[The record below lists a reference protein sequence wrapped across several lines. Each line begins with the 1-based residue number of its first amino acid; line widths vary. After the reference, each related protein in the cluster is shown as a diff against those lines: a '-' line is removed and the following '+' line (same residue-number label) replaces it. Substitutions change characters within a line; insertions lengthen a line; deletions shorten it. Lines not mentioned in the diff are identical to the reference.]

1 MFLSWNGFI
10 ERLIQMFRDLK
21 AATTAERKL

>member
-10 ERLIQMFRDLK
+10 EQLTPIFGDLE
-21 AATTAERKL
+21 ATTTAERKL